1 MQARRADTDA
11 NTLDDIGFAGA
22 LALESIASAH
32 KGNRAAEADALEAAG
47 SALSRLPLM
56 VLTHG
61 GPVTSLA
68 VLSDGRLASGG
79 ADGEIKLWPKDG
91 TGEPVVLT
99 HGGTVTS
106 LAELSDG
113 RLASGGED
121 GKIKLWLVREEK
133 LLAALCL
140 RPVEILART
149 SGLVISA
156 PALPGNQAAA
166 TGPQIGGHQIKLTGC
181 GKRAC
186 VGEAWVWTKD

>member
-68 VLSDGRLASGG
+68 V
-79 ADGEIKLWPKDG
+79 
-91 TGEPVVLT
+91 
-99 HGGTVTS
+99 
-106 LAELSDG
+106 LSDG